1 MISSHRADRMRK
13 RNARK
18 GRVAPMNM
26 ISLMGIFTILVF
38 FLLVNSAAVQTVP
51 SAKALTLPEA
61 FEETPPEETI
71 TVLITREQILVQ
83 GEAVMSVTAAE
94 NAPGRELPALVRV
107 LEKQPLELYRTQDS
121 VDTEARGELTILAD
135 KDTPYSLIRK
145 VMQAGSE
152 TRFIKI
158 SLAVMQKTE
167 AEEAGA

>member
-1 MISSHRADRMRK
+1 MIDSHRAQRMRK
-13 RNARK
+13 RNAEK

-26 ISLMGIFTILVF
+26 ISLMDIFTILVF
-38 FLLVNSAAVQTVP
+38 FLLVNSSAVQTVP

-83 GEAVMSVTAAE
+83 GEAVMGTAAAQ
-94 NAPGRELPALVRV
+94 NAPGKDLPLVVRALER
-107 LEKQPLELYRTQDS
+107 QPLQLYRTQDAI
-121 VDTEARGELTILAD
+121 DTEARGELTILAD
-135 KDTPYSLIRK
+135 KDVPYSLIRK
-145 VMQAGSE
+145 VMQAASE

-167 AEEAGA
+167 SEGAPS